1 MIVCSYKCS
10 LRQRRHGGG
19 PTARKKKK
27 QKRQKLVV
35 EDKFLCDKGI
45 NTLPGGGTLAYAVA
59 GDGVVVPLA
68 EAENPAFIEPQF
80 ELFDNTGGAGDGVVV
95 LLAVAEE
102 LP

>member
-1 MIVCSYKCS
+1 MLLTTKTTWRWANCS
-10 LRQRRHGGG
+10 
-19 PTARKKKK
+19 KKK